1 MEYACLSITSYLIR
15 VNAAISCC
23 VLVLPTIIICV
34 VLVYLSWFQY
44 VYLSEFQYVDLSW
57 FQYVDDCDY
66 AF

>member
-1 MEYACLSITSYLIR
+1 MEYACLSITSYLIK

-23 VLVLPTIIICV
+23 VFVLFTIIICV
-34 VLVYLSWFQY
+34 VLVDFNW
-44 VYLSEFQYVDLSW
+44 FQYVDLSG